1 MYRQVKGAVNLSF
14 PAEACILIPMET
26 FISPFL
32 DLFSFGHTART
43 AVAAIVSVIAL
54 AVCAVII
61 HVAGRL
67 ILKTVVLKAVRST
80 PTRWDDILFDRGVFT
95 RLAHIL
101 PALAVFLLLPVF
113 FPVSG
118 DALAFVRRLVIAW
131 MIASA
136 AGAIASTLD
145 AVNDIYKTID
155 AEVARRRPI
164 KGYLQMIKIFVGIIA
179 VVLVI
184 TGIMN
189 VSPVGI
195 LSGLGAMSAVL
206 MLVFKDPIMGF
217 VSSMQLSAN
226 DMVRIGDWI
235 EMPKYGADGAVID
248 ITLQS
253 ITVSN
258 WDNTITTIPIYA
270 LISDSFKNWRG
281 MSESEGRRIKRAI
294 NLDMRTV
301 RFLTEDD
308 IERFSKMLLLNGY
321 LTHKVAEIESHNRSL
336 DLDVSDRVSG
346 RHLTNLGTFRAYVS
360 AYLDEHPMVQ
370 KNLIH
375 MVRYLEPTSQGLPFE
390 IYLFSSDKNWVNFE
404 GIQADIMD
412 HLLSVLPEFGLRV
425 FQQPSGWDLQA
436 LGGHLR

>member
-1 MYRQVKGAVNLSF
+1 
-14 PAEACILIPMET
+14 MET
-26 FISPFL
+26 FIAPLL
-32 DLFSFGHTART
+32 DMFAFSD
-43 AVAAIVSVIAL
+43 AVRSALAALVSVIAL
-54 AVCAVII
+54 VLSAILI
-61 HVAGRL
+61 HAAGRL

-95 RLAHIL
+95 RLARIL

-164 KGYLQMIKIFVGIIA
+164 KGYLQMIKIFIGIIA

-281 MSESEGRRIKRAI
+281 MSESEGRRIKRSI
-294 NLDMRTV
+294 FLDMKTI
-301 RFLTEDD
+301 RFLSEDD
-308 IERFSKMLLLNGY
+308 IERFSKMRLLNGY
-321 LTHKVAEIESHNRSL
+321 LTHKVAEIESHNKML
-336 DLDVSDRVSG
+336 ALDVSDRVSG
-346 RHLTNLGTFRAYVS
+346 RHLTNLGTFRAYVA

-390 IYLFSSDKNWVNFE
+390 IYLFSSDKNWVSYE
-404 GIQADIMD
+404 GIQADLMD
-412 HLLSVLPEFGLRV
+412 HFLSVLPEFGLRV
-425 FQQPSGWDLQA
+425 FQQPSGWDLQE
-436 LGGHLR
+436 LGASLKNPG